1 VASVRF
7 YFVGFLL
14 IGFLIMGVGM
24 NGFWERLA
32 FAFRCFFSILLHR
45 DLPLDIVQTLV
56 KPSGVG
62 AQAATAAVPSA
73 SRLKEVEPPPPS
85 EAFDRAIQM
94 LALLQRD
101 GRLVDF
107 LAENIS
113 AYPDAQIGAAVRTI
127 HDNCRQVLDKYVK
140 LEPILNSDE
149 DQPVT
154 VPAGFDLV
162 AIRLIGKVVGEPPV
176 RGVLRHKGWR
186 VKELNLPPLPQSAG
200 RMVVAPAE
208 VELS

>member
-1 VASVRF
+1 M
-7 YFVGFLL
+7 L
-14 IGFLIMGVGM
+14 VGM
-24 NGFWERLA
+24 GQQLRSLIRA
-32 FAFRCFFSILLHR
+32 QVA
-45 DLPLDIVQTLV
+45 
-56 KPSGVG
+56 PSHG
-62 AQAATAAVPSA
+62 
-73 SRLKEVEPPPPS
+73 SRLQREIDRGVLS
-85 EAFDRAIQM
+85 ESIFPVSHGAVTDHRSAEEFDRAIQM

-154 VPAGFDLV
+154 VPVGFDLA

-186 VKELNLPPLPQSAG
+186 VKEVNLPPLPQGAG

>member
-1 VASVRF
+1 
-7 YFVGFLL
+7 
-14 IGFLIMGVGM
+14 M

-32 FAFRCFFSILLHR
+32 FAFRCFFSILLHA
-45 DLPLDIVQTLV
+45 DIPLDILQKLV
-56 KPSGVG
+56 KPAG
-62 AQAATAAVPSA
+62 AAPQAATAAAPSV
-73 SRLKEVEPPPPS
+73 SRLKEGEQPSS

-154 VPAGFDLV
+154 VPVGFDLA

-186 VKELNLPPLPQSAG
+186 VKEVNLPPLPQGAG
-200 RMVVAPAE
+200 RKVVAPAE

>member
-1 VASVRF
+1 
-7 YFVGFLL
+7 
-14 IGFLIMGVGM
+14 M
-24 NGFWERLA
+24 NGFWQRLA
-32 FAFRCFFSILLHR
+32 FAFRCFFSILLR
-45 DLPLDIVQTLV
+45 GGIPLDILQKLV
-56 KPSGVG
+56 KPSGV
-62 AQAATAAVPSA
+62 APQTETAAVPSA
-73 SRLKEVEPPPPS
+73 SPLKEVEQPPS

-127 HDNCRQVLDKYVK
+127 HENCRQVLDKYVK

-154 VPAGFDLV
+154 VPVGFNLV
-162 AIRLIGKVVGEPPV
+162 AIRLIGKVVGEAASSGSITTQ
-176 RGVLRHKGWR
+176 RL
-186 VKELNLPPLPQSAG
+186 AG
-200 RMVVAPAE
+200 EGSESSPFTPKRRPDGGCA
-208 VELS
+208 S

>member
-1 VASVRF
+1 
-7 YFVGFLL
+7 
-14 IGFLIMGVGM
+14 M

-32 FAFRCFFSILLHR
+32 FALRCFFSILLHA
-45 DLPLDIVQTLV
+45 DIPLDILQKLV
-56 KPSGVG
+56 KPAG
-62 AQAATAAVPSA
+62 AAPQAATAAAPSVSRPV
-73 SRLKEVEPPPPS
+73 SRLKEGEPPSS

-107 LAENIS
+107 LAEDIS

-154 VPAGFDLV
+154 VPAGFDLA
-162 AIRLIGKVVGEPPV
+162 AIRLIGKVAGEPPV

-186 VKELNLPPLPQSAG
+186 VKELNLPPLPQGAG

>member
-1 VASVRF
+1 
-7 YFVGFLL
+7 
-14 IGFLIMGVGM
+14 M
-24 NGFWERLA
+24 NGFWERVA
-32 FAFRCFFSILLHR
+32 FAFRCFFSLLFHAEI
-45 DLPLDIVQTLV
+45 PHDIAQKLA
-56 KPSGVG
+56 KPAAPVL
-62 AQAATAAVPSA
+62 QAARGSAPSL
-73 SRLKEVEPPPPS
+73 SRLQEVEQPAAD
-85 EAFDRAIQM
+85 AFDRAVQM

-101 GRLVDF
+101 GRLIDF

-127 HDNCRQVLDKYVK
+127 HDTCQQVLEQYVK
-140 LEPILNSDE
+140 LEPILNSEE

-154 VPAGFDLV
+154 VPAGFDLA
-162 AIRLIGKVVGEPPV
+162 AIKLIGNVAGEPPV

-186 VKELNLPPLPQSAG
+186 VKQVNLPPLPQGAG

>member
-1 VASVRF
+1 
-7 YFVGFLL
+7 
-14 IGFLIMGVGM
+14 M
-24 NGFWERLA
+24 NGFWERVT
-32 FAFRCFFSILLHR
+32 FAFRCFFSILFHV
-45 DLPLDIVQTLV
+45 DIPNDIAQKLV
-56 KPSGVG
+56 KLARSVPQPATVATPSV
-62 AQAATAAVPSA
+62 
-73 SRLKEVEPPPPS
+73 SRPTEVEGPAS
-85 EAFDRAIQM
+85 EAFDRAVQM

-101 GRLVDF
+101 GRLIDF

-127 HDNCRQVLDKYVK
+127 HDTCRQVLDQYVK
-140 LEPILNSDE
+140 LEPILNSEE

-154 VPAGFDLV
+154 VPAGFDLA
-162 AIRLIGKVVGEPPV
+162 AIKLIGNVAGEPPV

-186 VKELNLPPLPQSAG
+186 VKEVNLPPLPQGAG